1 MHLSSHLVHIYNVRS
16 VVRVRVDTH
25 TDQFPKLLRVVL
37 SRERRVVTLLN
48 LLTEGEEIHLISI
61 EGALESCHLIQQ
73 AA

>member
-1 MHLSSHLVHIYNVRS
+1 MHLPSHLVHISNVRS

-25 TDQFPKLLRVVL
+25 TDQFPQLLGVVL
-37 SRERRVVTLLN
+37 PWEGRVVTLLD
-48 LLTEGEEIHLISI
+48 LLAKGEEVHLIPI